1 MPTLF
6 QSVRDRIQFLKYYYV
21 YTALIF
27 RGRLHFNDSVETK
40 KLCNNVNKIYD
51 LKKCDYRVRLGLNSL
66 IALQWL
72 LTLVMVLLHVDLDRF
87 VSLTLSDNMQLTEWI
102 YLRKFKCQLIS
113 ATLTRIWNRATHG
126 PCLTLTRLHNISWSF
141 MCMWHTKDSWRCSI
155 NFLFTQVQR
164 LFI

>member
-72 LTLVMVLLHVDLDRF
+72 LTLVVVILHVDLDRF
-87 VSLTLSDNMQLTEWI
+87 VSLTLSDNMQLTEFTLYGSSNVSWYQQHWQGYGI
-102 YLRKFKCQLIS
+102 GQLMVRVWHWHDCTTS
-113 ATLTRIWNRATHG
+113 AEVLCVCDTQRIHDGAA
-126 PCLTLTRLHNISWSF
+126 
-141 MCMWHTKDSWRCSI
+141 
-155 NFLFTQVQR
+155 
-164 LFI
+164 